1 MTSNTCD
8 DVVVPAGG
16 EGNCTITNVKQGSI
30 TIVKDADPNDCQ
42 DFLFAFTGKPNF
54 NLDDNADV
62 QDCQDTDQPQSQ
74 TFNNLTAVSPNNVY
88 TSTETLPNQFW
99 QFNGVTCVNTQ
110 DRTPYTNVVNVAN
123 GVTITLNPGAYVT
136 CTFNNEKLSPTRT
149 QGFWQTHTAFTSQIA
164 GTIVGGLKIGDA
176 ALHKGGT
183 GGGGSLSNNQ
193 SAGGSELFG
202 AFFSNI
208 AKKSTGK
215 GNAAQRTDIDKARM
229 QLLQQLVAAKLN
241 CAAFGCSANVQAMI
255 TAADA
260 AYAGSNKATI
270 LASASAMDAYNNSG
284 DTIIIGNA
292 GSATPQTSK
301 LWANLLF
308 WDTP

>member
-110 DRTPYTNVVNVAN
+110 DQTPYANVVNVAN
-123 GVTITLNPGAYVT
+123 GVTITLNPGADVT
-136 CTFNNEKLSPTRT
+136 CTFINEKLSPTRT
-149 QGFWQTHTAFTSQIA
+149 QGFWQTHTTFTSGIFTLYF
-164 GTIVGGLKIGDA
+164 GVTGMPVGSGPSCAVASSCTLT
-176 ALHKGGT
+176 HKGFITNTQLAG
-183 GGGGSLSNNQ
+183 Q
-193 SAGGSELFG
+193 SQLFG
-202 AFFSNI
+202 AYFSNI
-208 AKKSTGK
+208 AQKSTGK
-215 GNAAQRTDIDKARM
+215 GKTAQRTALDKARM
-229 QLLQQLVAAKLN
+229 QLLQQLVTAKLN
-241 CAAFGCSANVQAMI
+241 CAAFGCSASVQTMI
-255 TAADA
+255 TTADT
-260 AYAGSNKATI
+260 AYASGTAAQI
-270 LASASAMDAYNNSG
+270 LASASALDAYNNSG
-284 DTIIIGNA
+284 Y
-292 GSATPQTSK
+292 
-301 LWANLLF
+301 
-308 WDTP
+308 